1 MKRILLS
8 LFIISLFIS
17 VGNAQTDSLQISDVK
32 PADQKISTVAEEQ
45 QAVDAFNEG
54 KFSEAATVYEKLISE
69 HNAKGEIS
77 SDLYYNL
84 GNAYFRDGEIAKA
97 ILNYER
103 ALLLNPSDKDIRHN
117 IRFANTRIEDKLE
130 NTGSF
135 FLSNWINAFQETM
148 SSNAWAWFA
157 VVCFIILI
165 ICIFVF
171 FFSKTVLPKKV
182 TFYSGIVL
190 VVLVILGNVFSFRQR
205 SDILVRDNAIIMTS
219 SAVVRSSPNTN
230 GKEVFTLHA
239 GTKVKISKED
249 RDWSEIVTTAGNVG
263 WVENKRIEKI

>member
-1 MKRILLS
+1 MKRVLLS
-8 LFIISLFIS
+8 LFIISLFVS
-17 VGNAQTDSLQISDVK
+17 TGSAQTDSIQVLEAK
-32 PADQKISTVAEEQ
+32 PADQKVSVVAEEQ

-103 ALLLNPSDKDIRHN
+103 ALLLNPGDKDIRHN
-117 IRFANTRIEDKLE
+117 IKFANTRIEDKLE

-157 VVCFIILI
+157 VVCFVVLI
-165 ICIFVF
+165 ICIFIF
-171 FFSKTVLPKKV
+171 FFSKTVLPKKI

-190 VVLVILGNVFSFRQR
+190 AVLVILGNVFAFRQR
-205 SDILVRDNAIIMTS
+205 SDILIRNSAIIMTS
-219 SAVVRSSPNTN
+219 SAVVRSSPNAN

-239 GTKVKISKED
+239 GTKVKITKED
-249 RDWSEIVTTAGNVG
+249 RDWSEVETTAGNVG
-263 WVENKRIEKI
+263 WVENRRIEKI